1 MMDACADERARDLT
15 WSLLDAYAGRDAK
28 YFNIVEGY
36 SRMSYRTTRRA
47 LTDIA
52 AAQGGYFTARQALAV
67 GYAYPEQHYHVTHGN
82 WERVAR
88 GIFRLRDYPLPERE
102 DLIVLSLMSHDRSG
116 QPQAV
121 VSHETALAL
130 QDLSDANPARIHLTV
145 PPGFRR
151 QLPPEVVL
159 HRATLLPGD
168 WEEREGYRVTTPLRT
183 LLDIAES
190 STSWPHL
197 DAAVRDALRRGLV
210 RRQHLLEAHVSPQ
223 AHDRLVAALAAV
235 DAAEEKAGA

>member
-1 MMDACADERARDLT
+1 M
-15 WSLLDAYAGRDAK
+15 AYTD
-28 YFNIVEGY
+28 I
-36 SRMSYRTTRRA
+36 RRA
-47 LTDIA
+47 LYAVA
-52 AAQGGYFTARQALAV
+52 ANQGGYFTARQALAI

-88 GIFRLRDYPLPERE
+88 GIFRLRDFPLPERE

-116 QPQAV
+116 QPQAA

-130 QDLSDANPARIHLTV
+130 HDLSDANPARVHLTV
-145 PPGFRR
+145 PAGFRR

-159 HRATLLPGD
+159 HRGLLQPGD

-190 STSWPHL
+190 PTSWPYL

-210 RRQHLLEAHVSPQ
+210 RRRQLLEAPVSPQ
-223 AHDRLVAALAAV
+223 AHDRLIAALKAVEAA
-235 DAAEEKAGA
+235 AEKAGV

>member
-1 MMDACADERARDLT
+1 MASSTE
-15 WSLLDAYAGRDAK
+15 
-28 YFNIVEGY
+28 
-36 SRMSYRTTRRA
+36 TRRA
-47 LTDIA
+47 LTA
-52 AAQGGYFTARQALAV
+52 LAGTQAGYFTARQALAM
-67 GYAYPEQHYHVTHGN
+67 GYAYPEQHYHVLHGN

-102 DLIVLSLMSHDRSG
+102 DLIVLSLMSHNRSG

-130 QDLSDANPARIHLTV
+130 HELGDANPARIHLTV
-145 PPGFRR
+145 PTGFRR
-151 QLPPEVVL
+151 QLPPEAIL
-159 HRATLLPGD
+159 HRGLLRPGD

-190 STSWPHL
+190 PTSWPYL

-210 RRQHLLEAHVSPQ
+210 RRRQLLEAPASPLV
-223 AHDRLVAALAAV
+223 HDRLAMAAA
-235 DAAEEKAGA
+235 AAEEKAEV

>member
-1 MMDACADERARDLT
+1 MASSVSTRRDLH
-15 WSLLDAYAGRDAK
+15 
-28 YFNIVEGY
+28 
-36 SRMSYRTTRRA
+36 A
-47 LTDIA
+47 LA
-52 AAQGGYFTARQALAV
+52 SSQAGYFTARQALAV

-88 GIFRLRDYPLPERE
+88 GIFRLRDYPPTERE

-116 QPQAV
+116 QPQAA

-130 QDLSDANPARIHLTV
+130 HDLSDANPARVHLTV
-145 PPGFRR
+145 PAGFRR

-159 HRATLLPGD
+159 HHDLLQPGD

-190 STSWPHL
+190 PTSWPYL
-197 DAAVRDALRRGLV
+197 DVAVRDALRRGLV
-210 RRQHLLEAHVSPQ
+210 RRRRLLEAPISPL
-223 AHDRLVAALAAV
+223 AHDRLASAM
-235 DAAEEKAGA
+235 DAAEAKSGV

>member
-1 MMDACADERARDLT
+1 MTSSVSTRRDLH
-15 WSLLDAYAGRDAK
+15 
-28 YFNIVEGY
+28 
-36 SRMSYRTTRRA
+36 A
-47 LTDIA
+47 LA
-52 AAQGGYFTARQALAV
+52 SSQAGYFTARQAIAI
-67 GYAYPEQHYHVTHGN
+67 GYGYPEQHYHVTHGN

-88 GIFRLRDYPLPERE
+88 GIFRLREFPLPERE

-116 QPQAV
+116 QPQAA

-130 QDLSDANPARIHLTV
+130 HDLSDANPARVHLTV
-145 PPGFRR
+145 PAGFRR

-159 HRATLLPGD
+159 HRGLLQPGD

-190 STSWPHL
+190 PTSWPYL

-210 RRQHLLEAHVSPQ
+210 RRRQLLEAPVSPQ
-223 AHDRLVAALAAV
+223 AHDRLAAALKAVEAA
-235 DAAEEKAGA
+235 AEKAGV